1 VFGPE
6 KLFAASGCGCKA
18 KTNPEK
24 PVGDKISSFLIGV
37 RENFCLAGL
46 LFFLGARKMAR
57 KSGKKI
63 LAESIK
69 ALGIG
74 RVFTVRAPGLDEL
87 VEVLEQESGAQVF
100 FAHDEVAATLM
111 ADGFVRRSRKSAA
124 VLTGSWGRALAQVAG
139 VTNAWADRVPLLSI
153 SLCSDDGPDNN
164 KGWNRADFDQGAV
177 FAPVVRW
184 RGRISLPEQIP
195 KALAKAVIA
204 SRAGRMGP
212 AHLDICPGALQGSAD
227 EKVLACLPP
236 VADPDAVIEPARI
249 PAESKAV
256 SRAAALIKNAKKPLI
271 FAGGGVKSSAASAVL
286 EAFAQALG
294 IPVATSMSGIGA
306 ISSDS
311 PFCIGAPSYTAGE
324 TFHAAIR
331 EADVV
336 LAVGA
341 AFSGLEGF
349 GLPPIWSADI
359 SFIHVDNDPL
369 VFGVNVSPQVSVLG
383 DVRTVLT
390 QIHQALAKSGFDA
403 PAAWKPW
410 HEYLMRLKGGRKK
423 RLADFALKNW
433 AKPHQGRLALDLARF
448 MVEQDAIMVIDGGNT
463 PLYAASYA
471 PGLAPDQAFFPFGM
485 AALGGGVP
493 YSVGVA
499 LAAKGR
505 RVMLVTGD
513 GSFLYAVQ
521 ELETIRRLDLPVTI
535 FVNNDSAWNMIKAM
549 QDSFFECRYVGTCIP
564 ETDYAKIAKG
574 FGIPAMRVTK
584 AAQMDKALEFAA
596 GHSGPVLVDCVTDC
610 KNLPDSL
617 LSFTLVEFEGSLTQ
631 LDPKKVLKSLWMNR
645 SMGLARSRHMADYV
659 RKAILGINPSEKR
672 GL

>member
-1 VFGPE
+1 
-6 KLFAASGCGCKA
+6 
-18 KTNPEK
+18 
-24 PVGDKISSFLIGV
+24 
-37 RENFCLAGL
+37 
-46 LFFLGARKMAR
+46 MAR
-57 KSGKKI
+57 INGSQV
-63 LAESIK
+63 LAQSIK

-74 RVFTVRAPGLDEL
+74 RIFTVRAPGLDEL

-111 ADGFVRRSRKSAA
+111 ADGFARRSRKAAA
-124 VLTGSWGRALAQVAG
+124 VLTGAWGRALAQVAG
-139 VTNAWADRVPLLSI
+139 VTNAWADRVPLIAI
-153 SLCSDDGPDNN
+153 SLCPDVGPDNN
-164 KGWNRADFDQGAV
+164 RGWNRADFDQGAV
-177 FAPVVRW
+177 FAPVVSW
-184 RGRISLPEQIP
+184 RGRVSLPEQIP
-195 KALAKAVIA
+195 KALAKAVMA

-212 AHLDICPGALQGSAD
+212 AHLDICPGALKASAD
-227 EKVLACLPP
+227 EKVLAFLLPP
-236 VADPDAVIEPARI
+236 ADPDAVIEPARI
-249 PAESKAV
+249 PADSTSLNQAI
-256 SRAAALIKNAKKPLI
+256 ALIKNAKKPLI
-271 FAGGGVKSSAASAVL
+271 FAGGGVKASAAS
-286 EAFAQALG
+286 QALIALAGDFG

-306 ISSDS
+306 IPSDS

-349 GLPPIWSADI
+349 GLPPIWGAYI
-359 SFIHVDNDPL
+359 AFIHVDNDPL
-369 VFGVNVSPQVSVLG
+369 VFGVNVSPQVCVFG
-383 DVRTVLT
+383 DVRTVLE
-390 QIHQALAKSGFDA
+390 QLYQAFSKSGFSA
-403 PAAWKPW
+403 PAAWKAW
-410 HEYLMRLKGGRKK
+410 HEYLMRLKKGRKK
-423 RLADFALKNW
+423 RLDDFAKKNW
-433 AKPHQGRLALDLARF
+433 AKPHQGRLALAVGRF
-448 MVEQDAIMVIDGGNT
+448 MIEQDAIMVIDGGNT

-493 YSVGVA
+493 YAVGVA
-499 LAAKGR
+499 LAARGR

-521 ELETIRRLDLPVTI
+521 ELETIRRLNLPVTI

-596 GHSGPVLVDCVTDC
+596 GQSGPVLVDCVTDC

-659 RKAILGINPSEKR
+659 RKAILGINPRQKR